1 MSELSEA
8 MKHSPNFYAE
18 EGASLHQIEEAEKA
32 LKLKFA
38 LDFKECLREFGA
50 VSIDGHELTGI
61 SADKNLDVVE
71 VTEKNREGIDSEKEL
86 YVIEEAHID
95 GIVIWQ
101 DSEGIIYETAPN
113 LDAKK
118 IANSLAEYLCIHQ
131 Q

>member
-1 MSELSEA
+1 MGELSEA
-8 MKHSPNFYAE
+8 MKRSPNFYAE
-18 EGASLHQIEEAEKA
+18 EGASLLRIEEAEKA

-38 LDFKECLREFGA
+38 PDFKECLHEFGA

-71 VTEKNREGIDSEKEL
+71 VTGKNRERLNLKKGL

-101 DSEGIIYETAPN
+101 DSDGIIYETAPN

-118 IANSLAEYLCIHQ
+118 IANSLAEYLGIHQ